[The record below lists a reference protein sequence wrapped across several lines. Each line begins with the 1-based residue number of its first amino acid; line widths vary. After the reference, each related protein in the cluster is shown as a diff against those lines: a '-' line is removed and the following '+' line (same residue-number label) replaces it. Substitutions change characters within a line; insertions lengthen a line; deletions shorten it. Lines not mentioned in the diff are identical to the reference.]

1 MNDPSLQASDLQ
13 LSLDV
18 VMKIKEAVGEYVLQ
32 HCAESFGVS
41 VEKLNRKQIRDYC
54 YAGFNQDEFISVGL
68 RIMTED

>member
-1 MNDPSLQASDLQ
+1 
-13 LSLDV
+13 
-18 VMKIKEAVGEYVLQ
+18 MKIKEAVGEYVLQ

-41 VEKLNRKQIRDYC
+41 VEKLNSTQIRDSC